1 MTLHRERI
9 KSIQKPSWLKSVSGM
24 IYSKNILFLSSIL
37 LLASISSNAQERT
50 DSILVTYQALPLKKK
65 TNSVGRLQFGFVPS
79 ENKYV
84 LASNNFD
91 KLPGY
96 FKRLRISEANTSNK
110 ISFSRKKAFAYAMP
124 LIDSQVAE
132 LRADTLS
139 STSLAIRTRSL
150 TNYQQNTNRYFQG
163 KTAGT
168 FFKDNWIPLM
178 EFKPTGNNNQLT
190 LQLRKGFSKKA
201 EYRTAKLPIGF
212 APKLPAIDE
221 PKCEPM
227 DRFYRLRKMNGYG
240 LNKFK
245 YQTYQAKK
253 RQIVRQ
259 EFEVYFDKNSSD
271 SRQEDVQRVI
281 DYLKNNDYS
290 ILNASVEGYSS
301 LEGNEERN
309 NKLQIKRAN
318 VLINVLQRYNNQP
331 IKLDTVIV
339 SPAHKQFR
347 ENIRSTSYSWL
358 ASLNSDSIRVL
369 LNTDDKLLESVEP
382 YLTSQRKAVLKLSMS
397 KRLSSDELFQQF
409 KLDFTQWEARLNP
422 KALGNRKPHEVEARV
437 MGMIDYLFSLLETGT
452 ITAEQFAEVIEQ
464 AKSYGVLRVL
474 IVYHKLI
481 EFEKEVRGDS
491 LQSIAYFRIN
501 KFSKLLD
508 VGHNNLVA
516 LIQDKEYKLY
526 QDKFKLQL
534 VDMQSYLFEFVRKG
548 WLPVSSLCAI
558 DYPQNFLFWGYIL
571 NKLAFLQYLTKY
583 MDVSCE
589 SMKAEPWQGIK
600 KYSDSWLD
608 EVKADKQ
615 TSGIAYAP
623 TAKYA
628 PSYGMPSTSPYLY
641 YLKTLYIKK
650 KGSVAPYI
658 TFSDD
663 FREFDLFTLAN
674 YHVTQWDPFMN
685 YYTDPEVQIKEIDKV
700 IKQLKARQRLICSR
714 DVNEL
719 YLEYHLKALHY
730 MSVYYEPGNAEH
742 TTIVQQ
748 SLLFTGTYYVKFAG
762 LITPRLSSYI
772 LHQLNAF
779 HWMPGRYDGTW
790 YARNVLKS
798 IKSKRELTTDEI
810 FLYDRYL
817 IFYP

>member
-1 MTLHRERI
+1 M
-9 KSIQKPSWLKSVSGM
+9 V
-24 IYSKNILFLSSIL
+24 YSKEIFFLVNLL
-37 LLASISSNAQERT
+37 LLAYISSNAQERT
-50 DSILVTYQALPLKKK
+50 DSILVTYQALPLNKKA
-65 TNSVGRLQFGFVPS
+65 NSVGRLQFGFVPS

-96 FKRLRISEANTSNK
+96 FKRLRVSEANTNNR
-110 ISFSRKKAFAYAMP
+110 IAFSRKKAFAFAMP

-139 STSLAIRTRSL
+139 STSLPIRTRKL
-150 TNYQQNTNRYFQG
+150 ANYQQNAMRYFQG

-178 EFKPTGNNNQLT
+178 KFKPTGNNNQLI
-190 LQLRKGFSKKA
+190 LQLRKGLLTKA
-201 EYRTAKLPIGF
+201 VYRTAKLPIGF
-212 APKLPAIDE
+212 APRFPAIDE
-221 PKCEPM
+221 PKCGPL

-240 LNKFK
+240 LDKFK
-245 YQTYQAKK
+245 YQTYHAKK
-253 RQIVRQ
+253 RQIVRE
-259 EFEVYFDKNSSD
+259 EFQVYFDTNSSD
-271 SRQEDVQRVI
+271 SRQEDFQRVI

-301 LEGNEERN
+301 LEGDEERN
-309 NKLQIKRAN
+309 KKLQVKRAN

-358 ASLNSDSIRVL
+358 ASLGSDSIRVL
-369 LNTDDKLLESVEP
+369 LNTNDKLLESVEP
-382 YLTSQRKAVLKLSMS
+382 YLTTQRKAVLKLSMS

-409 KLDFTQWEARLNP
+409 KLDFTQWEARLHP
-422 KALGNRKPHEVEARV
+422 KALGNRKPQEVEARV
-437 MGMIDYLFSLLETGT
+437 MGMIDYLFGLLETGT
-452 ITAEQFAEVIEQ
+452 ITVEQFTDVIEQ
-464 AKSYGVLRVL
+464 AKCYNVLRVL

-481 EFEKEVRGDS
+481 EFEKGVKADS
-491 LQSIAYFRIN
+491 LDTNLDFKKSTID
-501 KFSKLLD
+501 KLLKA
-508 VGHNNLVA
+508 GHGSLVT
-516 LIQDKEYKLY
+516 LMQNKEYKQY
-526 QDKFKLQL
+526 EGKFKLQL

-589 SMKAEPWQGIK
+589 SMKAEPAHGIK
-600 KYSDSWLD
+600 KFNDSWLD

-641 YLKTLYIKK
+641 YLKTLYIKNQS
-650 KGSVAPYI
+650 SVAPYI
-658 TFSDD
+658 SLSDD
-663 FREFDLFTLAN
+663 FREFDLYTLAN

-714 DVNEL
+714 EVNEL

-748 SLLFTGTYYVKFAG
+748 ALLFIGTYYVKFAG
-762 LITPRLSSYI
+762 LITPRLSLYI
-772 LHQLNAF
+772 LHQLNGF
-779 HWMPGRYDGTW
+779 HWMPGKYEGTW
-790 YARNVLKS
+790 YAKNILKS
-798 IKSKRELTTDEI
+798 IKAKRELTAGEN

>member
-1 MTLHRERI
+1 
-9 KSIQKPSWLKSVSGM
+9 M

>member
-1 MTLHRERI
+1 
-9 KSIQKPSWLKSVSGM
+9 
-24 IYSKNILFLSSIL
+24 
-37 LLASISSNAQERT
+37 
-50 DSILVTYQALPLKKK
+50 
-65 TNSVGRLQFGFVPS
+65 VPS